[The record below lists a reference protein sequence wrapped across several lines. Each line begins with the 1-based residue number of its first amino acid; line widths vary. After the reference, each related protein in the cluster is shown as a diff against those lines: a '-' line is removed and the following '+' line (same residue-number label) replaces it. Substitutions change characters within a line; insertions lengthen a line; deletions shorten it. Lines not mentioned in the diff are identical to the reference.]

1 MTTQTTRDEWRAHW
15 KVVFGTFL
23 AMGLGYGGFSF
34 TQSQFVQPLQDAF
47 GWSRGQI
54 AFAFHLS
61 FFTSFVAPLFGR
73 LIDRVG
79 VRPVLTT
86 CLMLVALSY
95 VLIANTGGNYTLF
108 LIAFV
113 ILVAAGLGTTGIAFT
128 RAVASR
134 FSKSRGTALAISRI
148 GYSLA
153 GAFMPILVF
162 RVIADHG
169 WQAGFYLLAAAAAL
183 VALPISWLFVSD
195 ERQAVELNA
204 KGQPTALLDWR
215 LWLKLLS
222 NPKVLLVCLAA
233 AFTYGPVIGI
243 LSQLQPMLTG
253 KGLEPGLA
261 AEFAA
266 LLAVSVV
273 AGTLTTGILVDRI
286 WAPAV
291 GCAFTLL
298 PVLGIAL
305 LLPSEP
311 TVWMA
316 GVGLVLIGLAQ
327 GAEIDVIA
335 FIIARYFGL
344 KSFAAIYG
352 LSVLFIAV
360 ATSVAGIAFGFA
372 YDTFGGYN
380 EALIG
385 AAVMFALASG
395 AYLLLGRYPKDP
407 GLDRPIKD

>member
-1 MTTQTTRDEWRAHW
+1 M
-15 KVVFGTFL
+15 
-23 AMGLGYGGFSF
+23 
-34 TQSQFVQPLQDAF
+34 
-47 GWSRGQI
+47 
-54 AFAFHLS
+54 
-61 FFTSFVAPLFGR
+61 
-73 LIDRVG
+73 
-79 VRPVLTT
+79 
-86 CLMLVALSY
+86 
-95 VLIANTGGNYTLF
+95 
-108 LIAFV
+108 
-113 ILVAAGLGTTGIAFT
+113 
-128 RAVASR
+128 
-134 FSKSRGTALAISRI
+134 
-148 GYSLA
+148 
-153 GAFMPILVF
+153 
-162 RVIADHG
+162 
-169 WQAGFYLLAAAAAL
+169 
-183 VALPISWLFVSD
+183 ALPISWLFVSD

-222 NPKVLLVCLAA
+222 NPKILLVCLAA

-316 GVGLVLIGLAQ
+316 GIGLVLIGLAQ

-385 AAVMFALASG
+385 AGVMFALASG
-395 AYLLLGRYPKDP
+395 AYLLLGRYPEDP
-407 GLDRPIKD
+407 GLDRTVKD